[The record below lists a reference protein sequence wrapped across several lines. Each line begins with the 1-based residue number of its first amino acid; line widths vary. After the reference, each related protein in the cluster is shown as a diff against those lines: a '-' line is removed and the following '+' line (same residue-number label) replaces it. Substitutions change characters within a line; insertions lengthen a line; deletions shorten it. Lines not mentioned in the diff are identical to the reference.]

1 MELKATKII
10 KSKGET
16 SKVTRGTGAIYQ
28 DEGSSSHDFKKKS
41 RSNYDRLIPYS
52 RIPNKNFH
60 FHEKTYESTFLPSFF
75 IRSPSRMNRSLK
87 VVHLSPSINRSFFS
101 KDFHKDTRV
110 AKHYLLPAYFPSFR
124 Q

>member
-1 MELKATKII
+1 MKIS
-10 KSKGET
+10 KGKGET
-16 SKVTRGTGAIYQ
+16 LTVTRGTGGLYQ
-28 DEGSSSHDFKKKS
+28 DSGAETPNFKKKG
-41 RSNYDRLIPYS
+41 RLNQYRLIPYS

-87 VVHLSPSINRSFFS
+87 EVHLSPSINRSFFS